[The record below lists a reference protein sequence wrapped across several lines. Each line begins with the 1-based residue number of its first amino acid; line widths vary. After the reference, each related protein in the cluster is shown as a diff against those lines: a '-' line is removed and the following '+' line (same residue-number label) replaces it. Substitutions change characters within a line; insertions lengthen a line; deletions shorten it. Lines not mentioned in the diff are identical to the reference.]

1 MAPTVFTYANPKIE
15 CLSVGIRFP
24 GQSKVDSTFVFKN
37 KVMSV
42 DKRGDE
48 LLIFLT
54 ENQIIQLVELKNIRD
69 TYDNIIT
76 WLSQ

>member
-15 CLSVGIRFP
+15 YLSVGIRFS
-24 GQSKVDSTFVFKN
+24 GQCEVDSTFVFKN

>member
-1 MAPTVFTYANPKIE
+1 
-15 CLSVGIRFP
+15 
-24 GQSKVDSTFVFKN
+24 VDSTFVFKN

-48 LLIFLT
+48 LLIFT

-69 TYDNIIT
+69 TYDNIIN
-76 WLSQ
+76 WLST